1 MLVGNI
7 ATLRPLFRKM
17 LRLGGSDSNTT
28 PSKLMTPNGIPS
40 NSQHPYK
47 SFDHNYELNSI
58 GGQRDNKGSNMST
71 QIQGGMEK
79 NSRSSLSS
87 DSDSQ
92 RNIFDTTNATTNNNN
107 KGGRGQKSYMP
118 TGIVV
123 SRQINVSHSHSQE

>member
-17 LRLGGSDSNTT
+17 LRLGGSDSNGTT
-28 PSKLMTPNGIPS
+28 PSKLMTPNGVPS

-47 SFDHNYELNSI
+47 SFDHNYELNSMN
-58 GGQRDNKGSNMST
+58 GGRDKSNMST
-71 QIQGGMEK
+71 QIHGGMEK

-92 RNIFDTTNATTNNNN
+92 KQIIEN
-107 KGGRGQKSYMP
+107 KKTGRGQQKAYLP
-118 TGIVV
+118 GGIVV
-123 SRQINVSHSHSQE
+123 SRQINVSHSQE